1 MKAKNSRWPPGK
13 NVAFAIRD
21 DDVSYFTQPWMID
34 QLYSEAWQLG
44 FKVSLAIIPKI
55 KSTKSNAPRTLRSSN
70 KYFQISKNRE
80 LVDYLMEKIA
90 QGYVDIVQHG
100 YTHSRIDGKPEFAIK
115 NFELIDEKLRKGKKL
130 LRETFKRDV
139 TVFVAPH
146 DKISSEA
153 WKSIVQNNMCLCRR
167 FTLGRFLMT
176 APILNIDFSKL
187 VKTIFRSPTPSK
199 LVPSSII
206 DLADTIVIQWYQ
218 LFSSNEAPEI
228 QLENA
233 KQQFLKRLSEG
244 GAFVTMH
251 HHWDYFY
258 DRESKKMRQDL
269 LASFN
274 NFLNFVSSVDGVW
287 KTTLSE
293 ICSLIKTRGLNC

>member
-1 MKAKNSRWPPGK
+1 MRRMSWPFDK
-13 NVAFAIRD
+13 KFAFAIRD
-21 DDVSYFTQPWMID
+21 DDVSYFTRPWMID
-34 QLYSEAWQLG
+34 KLYSEAWRLG
-44 FKVSLAIIPKI
+44 FKVSLAVVPNIR
-55 KSTKSNAPRTLRSSN
+55 STRFNAPSALRGSN
-70 KYFQISKNRE
+70 KYFSISENRE
-80 LVDYLMEKIA
+80 LVDYLIDKIA
-90 QGYVDIVQHG
+90 RGYVDIVQHG

-115 NFELIDEKLRKGKKL
+115 NFELIDEWLKKGNKL
-130 LRETFKRDV
+130 LRETFKQDV

-153 WKSIVQNNMCLCRR
+153 WKSIVQNKMCLCRR

-176 APILNIDFSKL
+176 APIFSIDFSKL
-187 VKTIFRSPTPSK
+187 VKTVFRCPNPYE
-199 LVPSSII
+199 LVPNSII
-206 DLADTIVIQWYQ
+206 DLADTFVIQWYHF
-218 LFSSNEAPEI
+218 FSSNAAPEA

-233 KQQFLKRLSEG
+233 KQQFLERLSEG

-258 DRESKKMRQDL
+258 DRESKRMRQEL

-274 NFLNFVSSVDGVW
+274 NFLNFVSSAKGLW

-293 ICSLIKTRGLNC
+293 ICSWIKTRRLNYS

>member
-1 MKAKNSRWPPGK
+1 MRRGTLPFDKKI
-13 NVAFAIRD
+13 AFAIRD
-21 DDVSYFTQPWMID
+21 DDVSYFTRPSMID
-34 QLYSEAWQLG
+34 RLYRETWRLG
-44 FKVSLAIIPKI
+44 FKVSLAVIPSI
-55 KSTKSNAPRTLRSSN
+55 KSTQFNAPRALRDSN
-70 KYFQISKNRE
+70 KYFPISENRE

-90 QGYVDIVQHG
+90 HGYVDIVQHG
-100 YTHSRIDGKPEFAIK
+100 YTHSRIDGKPEFAVK
-115 NFELIDEKLRKGKKL
+115 NFELVDERLKKGNKL
-130 LRETFKRDV
+130 LRETFKQDV

-153 WKSIVQNNMCLCRR
+153 WKSIVQNKMCLCRR

-176 APILNIDFSKL
+176 APIFNINFRKF
-187 VKTIFRSPTPSK
+187 VKTVFRSPNPSK
-199 LVPSSII
+199 LVPNSII
-206 DLADTIVIQWYQ
+206 DLADTFVIQWYQ
-218 LFSSNEAPEI
+218 LFSSNAVPEV

-233 KQQFLKRLSEG
+233 KQKFLERLSEG

-274 NFLNFVSSVDGVW
+274 NFLNFVSSAKGVW

-293 ICSLIKTRGLNC
+293 ICSWIKTQELNC